1 MDKQL
6 KPCPFCGGEAKVV
19 SSTTQLPFS
28 EEINYFEVTCTKC
41 GITPYFSKED
51 NLYYK
56 KNHKEIEEKLIQEVI
71 EMWNRRINN
80 G

>member
-19 SSTTQLPFS
+19 SGTTHLPFS
-28 EEINYFEVTCTKC
+28 EEINYFKVTCTKC
-41 GITPYFSKED
+41 GATPYFSKED

-56 KNHKEIEEKLIQEVI
+56 DNYKEIEEKLIQEVI
-71 EMWNRRINN
+71 EMWNRRVND